1 MAGRAKEQELLSNKF
16 GRISDKRI
24 IFLSNKS
31 LFTKGSQQEIPIK
44 QVTSVKFHTQKPIIA
59 TIAGIVCLVSSFA
72 IITIFLGNLLAVV
85 AGIIILF
92 LGVWIAYLGISGF
105 PTLVV
110 TLAGGKVTEAK
121 GWPNDK
127 NEAKAFALVLREKI
141 GI

>member
-31 LFTKGSQQEIPIK
+31 LFNKGSQEEIPIK
-44 QVTSVKFHTQKPIIA
+44 QVTSVKFYTQKPVIA
-59 TIAGIVCLVSSFA
+59 TVVGILCLLSSFA
-72 IITIFLGNLLAVV
+72 IITIFLGNLLLVV

-92 LGVWIAYLGISGF
+92 LGVWIAYLGVSGF

-110 TLAGGKVTEAK
+110 TIAGGKVTEAK

>member
-31 LFTKGSQQEIPIK
+31 LFNKGSQQEIPIK
-44 QVTSVKFHTQKPIIA
+44 QVTAVKFHTKKPIIA
-59 TIAGIVCLVSSFA
+59 TITGIVCILSAFA
-72 IITIFLGNLLAVV
+72 IITIFSGNLLAVV

-110 TLAGGKVTEAK
+110 TLAGGKVSEAK

>member
-1 MAGRAKEQELLSNKF
+1 MAGRAREQELLSNKF

-31 LFTKGSQQEIPIK
+31 LFNQGSQQEIPIK
-44 QVTSVKFHTQKPIIA
+44 QVISVKFHTQKPIIA
-59 TIAGIVCLVSSFA
+59 TVSGIFCLVLSFA
-72 IITIFLGNLLAVV
+72 VITIFLGDLLLV
-85 AGIIILF
+85 AAGLIFLF

>member
-24 IFLSNKS
+24 VFLSNKS
-31 LFTKGSQQEIPIK
+31 LFNKGSQQEIPIK
-44 QVTSVKFHTQKPIIA
+44 QVTSVKFHTQKPFVA
-59 TIAGIVCLVSSFA
+59 TILGIFCLLSSFA
-72 IITIFLGNLLAVV
+72 IIIIFLGNLLLVV
-85 AGIIILF
+85 AGLIFLF
-92 LGVWIAYLGISGF
+92 FGVWVAYLGISGF